1 EPIGPNGDADA
12 PVARGRINVGMI
24 MMMSHLLPSL
34 ELSVLGT
41 IKPLATKA
49 STPLSASVVVT

>member
-1 EPIGPNGDADA
+1 
-12 PVARGRINVGMI
+12 MI

-49 STPLSASVVVT
+49 STLEHYLFASLDWEARP